1 LIVTM
6 RFLRF
11 LSSLGV
17 LSGLIDLPIVV
28 AKSQVQK
35 FASRPQSV
43 LKNVNEK
50 QLKSKEFLAN
60 QAASQRGDA
69 AVGKDAI
76 SGAVA
81 MLLIERGINKLFV
94 AKAIKFPAMLAGI
107 IALFSFLLLADVVS
121 PGLGESIFLSLTPGS
136 NLLAKWFPVLFVP
149 GLVMLPL
156 APSIGNSSEVC
167 DIILCCEDDYIC
179 GQRICPHLSTSI
191 NS

>member
-1 LIVTM
+1 M

-11 LSSLGV
+11 ISSLGL

-28 AKSQVQK
+28 AKSQVGK

-50 QLKSKEFLAN
+50 QLKSKDFLAY
-60 QAASQRGDA
+60 QAVSQRGGA
-69 AVGKDAI
+69 AAGKDAI

-94 AKAIKFPAMLAGI
+94 AKAIKFPAMLAGT
-107 IALFSFLLLADVVS
+107 IALFFFLLMADVVS
-121 PGLGESIFLSLTPGS
+121 PGLGESIFASLTPGS

-167 DIILCCEDDYIC
+167 DIICEDDYIR
-179 GQRICPHLSTSI
+179 GQRICSHLSTLI